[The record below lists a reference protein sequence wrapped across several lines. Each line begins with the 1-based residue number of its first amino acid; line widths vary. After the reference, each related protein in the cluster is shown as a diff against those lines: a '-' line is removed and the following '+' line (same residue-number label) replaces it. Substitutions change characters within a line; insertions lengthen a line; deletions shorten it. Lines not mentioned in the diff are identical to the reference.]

1 MLPGKQIRTIVPSV
15 RMLMYKCTQMTG
27 LPWAKYIVAAAALMG
42 ILTGPLIGFYAGAR
56 IIYVLGRERLL
67 PPVFSQMSTRFGTPV
82 VATAVQ
88 GVVVGEHLQPLNPS
102 SSCCCLKQFAEVIIF
117 VCW

>member
-1 MLPGKQIRTIVPSV
+1 
-15 RMLMYKCTQMTG
+15 MTG

-67 PPVFSQMSTRFGTPV
+67 PPIFSQMSARFGTPV

-88 GVVVGEHLQPLNPS
+88 GVVVGEPIQLLEWPS
-102 SSCCCLKQFAEVIIF
+102 SSSGIKHIAEPIILF
-117 VCW
+117 C

>member
-1 MLPGKQIRTIVPSV
+1 MCEC
-15 RMLMYKCTQMTG
+15 MQMTG

-67 PPVFSQMSTRFGTPV
+67 PPVFSQMSARFGTPV

-88 GVVVGEHLQPLNPS
+88 GIVVGQPMQPFNALS
-102 SSCCCLKQFAEVIIF
+102 SSFCIKHIAGSAVSFC
-117 VCW
+117 

>member
-1 MLPGKQIRTIVPSV
+1 
-15 RMLMYKCTQMTG
+15 MTG

-67 PPVFSQMSTRFGTPV
+67 PPVFSQMSARFGTPV

-88 GVVVGEHLQPLNPS
+88 GVVVGEPSQPFGAS
-102 SSCCCLKQFAEVIIF
+102 SSSGCMKDIAKFIISS
-117 VCW
+117 W

>member
-1 MLPGKQIRTIVPSV
+1 M
-15 RMLMYKCTQMTG
+15 QMTG
-27 LPWAKYIVAAAALMG
+27 LPWAKYVVAAAALMG

-67 PPVFSQMSTRFGTPV
+67 PPVFAQMSAKFGTPV

-88 GVVVGEHLQPLNPS
+88 GVVVCKPSLYRMLNETRTVPRHCAVHTGEIPEHQLDPPCTHCTS
-102 SSCCCLKQFAEVIIF
+102 K
-117 VCW
+117 

>member
-1 MLPGKQIRTIVPSV
+1 MLPVEEISSHVPFV
-15 RMLMYKCTQMTG
+15 KVLYVGALQMTG
-27 LPWAKYIVAAAALMG
+27 LPWAKYVVAAAALMG

-67 PPVFSQMSTRFGTPV
+67 PPVFSQMSAKFGTPV

-88 GVVVGEHLQPLNPS
+88 GIVVGEP
-102 SSCCCLKQFAEVIIF
+102 V
-117 VCW
+117 

>member
-1 MLPGKQIRTIVPSV
+1 MLFGIWGLTDGGGGQC
-15 RMLMYKCTQMTG
+15 MQMTG
-27 LPWAKYIVAAAALMG
+27 LPWAKYVVAAAALMG

-67 PPVFSQMSTRFGTPV
+67 PPVFAQMSAKFGTPV

-88 GVVVGEHLQPLNPS
+88 GVIVCKSPPPL
-102 SSCCCLKQFAEVIIF
+102 L
-117 VCW
+117 

>member
-1 MLPGKQIRTIVPSV
+1 
-15 RMLMYKCTQMTG
+15 MTG
-27 LPWAKYIVAAAALMG
+27 LPWAKYVVAAAALMG

-67 PPVFSQMSTRFGTPV
+67 PPVFSQMSARFGTPV

-88 GVVVGEHLQPLNPS
+88 GIVVGKP
-102 SSCCCLKQFAEVIIF
+102 V
-117 VCW
+117 

>member
-1 MLPGKQIRTIVPSV
+1 
-15 RMLMYKCTQMTG
+15 MTG

-67 PPVFSQMSTRFGTPV
+67 PPVFAQMSPGFGTPV

-88 GVVVGEHLQPLNPS
+88 GIIVCEPLPS
-102 SSCCCLKQFAEVIIF
+102 VTLHVRSASRFRPVLPILASGFCTVATLRAQRSCSE
-117 VCW
+117 

>member
-1 MLPGKQIRTIVPSV
+1 MHL
-15 RMLMYKCTQMTG
+15 QMTG
-27 LPWAKYIVAAAALMG
+27 LPWAKYVVAAAALMG

-67 PPVFSQMSTRFGTPV
+67 PPVFAQMSPRFGTPV

-88 GVVVGEHLQPLNPS
+88 GIIVCEPLFSVPS
-102 SSCCCLKQFAEVIIF
+102 CVRSASSFTQSCQYLLLASAP
-117 VCW
+117 